1 MVAFDR
7 FPAVLACLAIGGL
20 MAGGCGGGRQTGG
33 ATETTSERHTPT
45 SSQAGP
51 TTNPATSR
59 GLVQV
64 AMKDIKFIP
73 ASIKV
78 KKGQTVIW
86 SNEDGVAHTV
96 TADSGASFDSG
107 QIQPGV
113 TYKWKASTPGKI
125 HYYCTIHGQQQ
136 SGTITVT
143 G

>member
-1 MVAFDR
+1 MALHR
-7 FPAVLACLAIGGL
+7 YPAVLACLVLGGL
-20 MAGGCGGGRQTGG
+20 VAAGCGGGRQTGG
-33 ATETTSERHTPT
+33 ATETTSEVHTPT

-51 TTNPATSR
+51 TTNPAIAR
-59 GLVQV
+59 GWVQV

-73 ASIKV
+73 ANIKV

-86 SNEDGVAHTV
+86 TNEDGVAHTV
-96 TADSGASFDSG
+96 TADSGASFNSG

-113 TYKWKASTPGKI
+113 TYKWKASKPGKI

-136 SGTITVT
+136 SGTITVN

>member
-1 MVAFDR
+1 MVAWKS
-7 FPAVLACLAIGGL
+7 FPAVLAWLAIGGL
-20 MAGGCGGGRQTGG
+20 ALGCGGGKQTGG
-33 ATETTSERHTPT
+33 ATETTSEAHTPT

-51 TTNPATSR
+51 TTNPAITR
-59 GLVQV
+59 GRVQV

-73 ASIKV
+73 AHITV

-86 SNEDGVAHTV
+86 TNEDGVDHTV
-96 TADSGASFDSG
+96 TADSGASFNSG
-107 QIQPGV
+107 NLQPGV
-113 TYKWKASTPGKI
+113 TYKWKASQAGKV

>member
-1 MVAFDR
+1 MVATNR

-20 MAGGCGGGRQTGG
+20 AAGGCGGGRQTGG

-51 TTNPATSR
+51 TTNPKLSR
-59 GLVQV
+59 GLLQV
-64 AMKDIKFIP
+64 AMKNIKFIP
-73 ASIKV
+73 ANIKV

-86 SNEDGVAHTV
+86 TNEDGVVHTV
-96 TADSGASFDSG
+96 TATSGASFDSG
-107 QIQPGV
+107 NLNPGV
-113 TYKWKASTPGKI
+113 TYKWKASGSGTI
-125 HYYCTIHGQQQ
+125 HYFCKIHGQQQ